1 MVTQNIAQY
10 IQDRGITIAKIS
22 EVTNINYQKLCR
34 SLKNKSRDLRADELL
49 LICGF
54 LEVNPYEFMDN
65 TKTASWKK
73 EEWGKWKLK
82 SFLEIWKSIAGISQW
97 ETVKCADNANSEA
110 FALLHRLIYQTILL
124 FKLKGL
130 RKKIYKK

>member
-65 TKTASWKK
+65 TKTAS
-73 EEWGKWKLK
+73 
-82 SFLEIWKSIAGISQW
+82 
-97 ETVKCADNANSEA
+97 
-110 FALLHRLIYQTILL
+110 
-124 FKLKGL
+124 
-130 RKKIYKK
+130 